1 MTCIWQAK
9 RAQLTATVPQQRT
22 PPTPQSLDEP
32 IRTPEAVHVGSIS
45 PFSGSNSPSSN
56 AKERERQRLR
66 EQERRK
72 RETVSVCKPIIAS
85 KESIQDIYFLQMAG
99 QIDLNLQNE
108 IMANFE
114 EML

>member
-1 MTCIWQAK
+1 MTP
-9 RAQLTATVPQQRT
+9 TSVPQQKT

-32 IRTPEAVHVGSIS
+32 IRTPEPVQVGSIS

-72 RETVSVCKPIIAS
+72 RETVGFDSLCVVQANRYS
-85 KESIQDIYFLQMAG
+85 ALFQMAG
-99 QIDLNLQNE
+99 QIDMNLQNE